1 MEVFFRYTLTLL
13 IATVA
18 AFQFVQVITRYVLGI
33 PIMGMEEMAV
43 FPTLW
48 LYVLGSVNASRE
60 DTQIRAN
67 VLEIFLKTD
76 RARLIL
82 HTISEVLSLII
93 AAWLTWWAWDYF
105 RYAMRVWKES
115 PTLYIPTFY
124 YECALFIGMVLMTGY
139 VVWHLIR
146 HLRILFSGHPEQAA
160 LHDPD
165 DSTVVE

>member
-1 MEVFFRYTLTLL
+1 MEVFFRYALTLL

-33 PIMGMEEMAV
+33 PLMGMEEMAV

-67 VLEIFLKTD
+67 VLEIFLKTA

-82 HTISEVLSLII
+82 HIISEALSLII

-124 YECALFIGMVLMTGY
+124 YESALFVGMVLMTGY
-139 VVWHLIR
+139 VVWHLIH
-146 HLRILFSGHPEQAA
+146 HLKSLLSGHPEQAG
-160 LHDPD
+160 LHDPEET
-165 DSTVVE
+165 TVVE